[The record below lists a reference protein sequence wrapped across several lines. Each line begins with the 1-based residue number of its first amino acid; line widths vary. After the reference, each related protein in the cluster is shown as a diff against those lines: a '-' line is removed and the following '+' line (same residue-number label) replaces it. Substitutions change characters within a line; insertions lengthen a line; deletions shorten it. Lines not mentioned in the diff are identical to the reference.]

1 MKSIKLAAVAALT
14 VALSAITVP
23 APQQAVAAPSAPSAP
38 SAAAAAAEGEQPNIL
53 LITSDDQNDFELKWM
68 PKTMRLL
75 AGNGINFTDGLNPH
89 PICCPARAEI
99 LTGEYGHNNG
109 VHHNSGP
116 WGGYSA
122 LVNNGWVDQNIGS
135 WLSDAGYKT
144 AFIGKPLNNYQPESR
159 RLEGW
164 DTWNPTVNKS
174 TYAYY
179 GTEFLDDDGVGTTTY
194 NNKYVADVVRDKTKN
209 LISSWS
215 RTEEPFFIWAS
226 HVGPHGAH
234 RTFNRQRSTRVGGR
248 AAAIPADRHVN
259 SFADLAFPVRN
270 KPSYREVGR
279 SVRDKPAPIVDQSR
293 EQKQSGEFFQRRVE
307 SLQAIDEANAASIRA
322 LRNAGEL
329 DNTVVVYVSD
339 NGYQLGEHG
348 LEGKNYVYQEN
359 LQIPFLMRA
368 PDMAGGRQLNMAASL
383 VDLAPTFLDYAG
395 AGVLEAVRQ
404 KGYTDGL
411 SLRGVVAQGR
421 MPNDTTLIQ
430 AGDPKLPWLWR
441 GVRTSRYT
449 YAEWSQGYYEL
460 YDRKA
465 DRFELDNLVGPGT
478 GRLQD
483 RRYRAVLF
491 ELKQRY
497 RALKGCSGVAECES
511 QRFGRMPRVS
521 RRG

>member
-14 VALSAITVP
+14 VALSTITVP
-23 APQQAVAAPSAPSAP
+23 SPQQAVAAPPAP
-38 SAAAAAAEGEQPNIL
+38 SAAAAAPEGEQPNIL
-53 LITSDDQNDFELKWM
+53 LITSDDQNDFELQWM

-122 LVNNGWVDQNIGS
+122 LVKNGWVDQNIGS
-135 WLSDAGYKT
+135 WLNGAGYKT

-164 DTWNPTVNKS
+164 DTWNPTVNNS

-179 GTEFLDDDGVGTTTY
+179 GTEFLDNAGGGTTTY
-194 NNKYVADVVRDKTKN
+194 NKKYVADVVRDKTKN

-215 RTEEPFFIWAS
+215 RTDEPFFIWAS

-234 RTFNRQRSTRVGGR
+234 RTFNRQRSTKVGGR

-279 SVRDKPAPIVDQSR
+279 SVRDKPAPIVSQSR

-368 PDMAGGRQLNMAASL
+368 PDMAGGQELDMAASL

-395 AGVLEAVRQ
+395 VLGKVRRQ
-404 KGYTDGL
+404 GRTDGL
-411 SLRGVVAQGR
+411 SLRRAVVQG

-430 AGDPKLPWLWR
+430 AGDPKLEWLWR

-460 YDRKA
+460 YDRRT
-465 DRFELDNLVGPGT
+465 DEFELDNLVDPDT
-478 GRLQD
+478 GVLLDPRYARVLSELQQ
-483 RRYRAVLF
+483 RYL
-491 ELKQRY
+491 ELKD
-497 RALKGCSGVAECES
+497 CSGVRQCERS
-511 QRFGRMPRVS
+511 SFDRMPR
-521 RRG
+521 RRAA